1 MKKLIVSTSTS
12 CLDELGIPANVKML
26 PMNIHMD
33 GIDYLDGQT
42 ISLDK
47 LSRTILDNPK
57 IQLST
62 SAPSETQLIDFFYQL
77 IKEDVEEVLVI
88 CLSTYLSQTYQN
100 LLAISAMFAHRMKIY
115 IYDTRSISHGE
126 TILVQAASKL
136 LEQGMEIA
144 QIINQINRIRE
155 KTHIYLTVDNLKNMI
170 RTKRISASAGF
181 FANLFDIKPIV
192 HVQDSG
198 EIVAYEKVRNFEKCV
213 QRMAEIIAADS
224 QGKSGQ
230 LSVLSNALNPYTK
243 TLIQH
248 LTRLGYTNIP
258 IFPASSVSIANI
270 GVFALGV
277 VFVED

>member
-12 CLDELGIPANVKML
+12 CLDELGIPGNVKML

-42 ISLDK
+42 ISLDT
-47 LSRTILDNPK
+47 LSRTILDKPK

-62 SAPSETQLIDFFYQL
+62 SAPSEAQLMDFFYQL
-77 IKEDVEEVLVI
+77 IKEDVQEVLVI
-88 CLSTYLSQTYQN
+88 CLSSYLSKTYQS
-100 LLAISAMFAHRMKIY
+100 LVAISAMFAHRMKIY
-115 IYDTRSISHGE
+115 IYDSRSISHGE

-136 LEQGMEIA
+136 LEQGMEIP
-144 QIINQINRIRE
+144 QIINQINHIRE

-170 RTKRISASAGF
+170 RTKRISAPAGF
-181 FANLFDIKPIV
+181 FASLFDIKPIV
-192 HVQDSG
+192 QVQDSG

-213 QRMAEIIAADS
+213 QRMAELIAADA

-230 LSVLSNALNPYTK
+230 LSVISSHLNPYTK

-248 LTRLGYTNIP
+248 LNRLGFSHIP
-258 IFPASSVSIANI
+258 ILPVASVSIANI